1 MYTQAD
7 EYDGG
12 DAGYEDDYSGYQGDG
27 DDSVGSYNVPEEI
40 KRFIHFFH
48 QHVLEQNLYEIQS
61 IYENGFNK
69 LTDRYFNKTPWPE
82 AEFIAPLVSGDQVF
96 LILYKELYYRH
107 IYNKLKPTVEQRF
120 ESYYNYCDLFNYI
133 LNTDEPVPLT
143 LPNQWLWDI
152 IDEFIYQFQA
162 FSQFRSKLQN
172 KPEDEIDVLRANS
185 KIWNIHSVLN
195 VLYSLVEKSRIN
207 YQLEMY
213 NTNGNPDEVSG
224 EFGIHPLYKMLGYF
238 SLIGLLRLH
247 SLLGD
252 YFQAIKVLSNVEL
265 TRNTMYS
272 RIPACQITTY
282 YYVGFAYLMMRR
294 YQDAIRCFSSV
305 LLYIQRTKN
314 MLQTKSYQYEEIMKK
329 NDQMYN
335 LLAIALTLCPQQLD
349 ENVHSQLRE
358 KCTEKMQKLQKGDL
372 QMFEECFSYSC
383 PKFVSPVPPNF
394 DAPPA
399 NYNREPFNL
408 QLKVFMNEVAQQ
420 SMIPVI
426 RSYLKLYT
434 TMPIAKLAAFLD
446 MDEATFRNQ
455 LLCYKHKQRNL
466 VWTKGTDGLDGEQQS
481 SSEVDFYIDRD
492 MIHIADTK
500 VDRRYGEFFMRQIYK
515 FDEMARNLQAL

>member
-1 MYTQAD
+1 
-7 EYDGG
+7 
-12 DAGYEDDYSGYQGDG
+12 
-27 DDSVGSYNVPEEI
+27 
-40 KRFIHFFH
+40 
-48 QHVLEQNLYEIQS
+48 NLYEIQS

-107 IYNKLKPTVEQRF
+107 IYNKL
-120 ESYYNYCDLFNYI
+120 
-133 LNTDEPVPLT
+133 
-143 LPNQWLWDI
+143 
-152 IDEFIYQFQA
+152 
-162 FSQFRSKLQN
+162 
-172 KPEDEIDVLRANS
+172 

-294 YQDAIRCFSSV
+294 YQ
-305 LLYIQRTKN
+305 
-314 MLQTKSYQYEEIMKK
+314 
-329 NDQMYN
+329 
-335 LLAIALTLCPQQLD
+335 
-349 ENVHSQLRE
+349 
-358 KCTEKMQKLQKGDL
+358 
-372 QMFEECFSYSC
+372 
-383 PKFVSPVPPNF
+383 
-394 DAPPA
+394 
-399 NYNREPFNL
+399 EPFNL

-446 MDEATFRNQ
+446 M
-455 LLCYKHKQRNL
+455 
-466 VWTKGTDGLDGEQQS
+466 
-481 SSEVDFYIDRD
+481 
-492 MIHIADTK
+492 
-500 VDRRYGEFFMRQIYK
+500 
-515 FDEMARNLQAL
+515 MARNLQAL